1 MDKQS
6 NKEKSGWRGWI
17 LAAALSLAAIGSAA
31 ALLQPTAL
39 AQEPAS
45 ATQKTNAQTSAQGKT
60 QSSAESSALQ
70 TQAQKSDQ
78 PKAANHISPEQA
90 RQLFSLVDQLIKF
103 SSEETG
109 LPIKSSVKRQ
119 ITSRAAVESY
129 IEKKFDED
137 QSAKRLQRD
146 EIVLKKFGLLDRD
159 FALKPFL
166 LALLK
171 EQIAAYYDFKSK
183 TVYMLDWVDIEEQK
197 PVLAHELTH
206 ALQDQHTS
214 LEKWSDQT
222 PDNLSLDSSDDTSHL
237 VRDEMDTARQAIVEG
252 QATAVMMDYILKP
265 MGKSLVKNPE
275 IMDFV
280 RQRMAESQDSPV
292 LARAPLL
299 LSESLLFPYRE
310 GLGFEQE
317 VWMDQGQAAAFT
329 GALDQPPTSSWEII
343 NPREY
348 EQRHTP
354 AVPLLPNI
362 HPLVDK
368 LYKPYDIG
376 QIGQLDL
383 HILTELFGGDQAAR
397 DLTPAWDGGLYW
409 AGERRDA
416 KTSESRSTDK
426 APSADSSEPGPFAG
440 EAGARGSSTGQSGT
454 SSIAFFYLSAWKNTA
469 SAQAFTRLYE
479 EELGRKYSGVQ
490 LLDQTTDGAA
500 SSGRPNELGG
510 PASQEQVYSTSEGPV
525 VITIRG
531 KLVFVAESFPLELA
545 RKLTA
550 LILDAQGTGAM
561 RLAQAAP
568 SASLTGQTAARSL
581 DSALGEGAPGVG
593 APGPGSPRTGL
604 RPWGGDPDSGTWES
618 KNPNRFGTPEPASRL
633 PEGFDSED
641 RESLTANLIRFLSD
655 CGVMKTAVEAAVE
668 AGK

>member
-214 LEKWSDQT
+214 LEKWSDQA

-237 VRDEMDTARQAIVEG
+237 VRDEMDTARQAVVEG

-310 GLGFEQE
+310 GLSFEQE

-329 GALDQPPTSSWEII
+329 GTLDQPPTSSWEII

-397 DLTPAWDGGLYW
+397 ELTPAWDGGLYW

-416 KTSESRSTDK
+416 KTSGSRSTGK
-426 APSADSSEPGPFAG
+426 TLSAGTPNGPAG
-440 EAGARGSSTGQSGT
+440 TD
-454 SSIAFFYLSAWKNTA
+454 SIALFYLSAWKNAA
-469 SAQAFTRLYE
+469 SARAFARLYE

-525 VITIRG
+525 VITTRG

-550 LILDAQGTGAM
+550 LVLDAQGTGAM

-568 SASLTGQTAARSL
+568 SAGFTGRTAAPGL
-581 DSALGEGAPGVG
+581 DSAPGMGAPG
-593 APGPGSPRTGL
+593 S
-604 RPWGGDPDSGTWES
+604 DSGTWES
-618 KNPNRFGTPEPASRL
+618 RNPNRFGTPEPASRL
-633 PEGFDSED
+633 PEDFDSQS
-641 RESLTANLIRFLSD
+641 REPLTANLIRFLSD
-655 CGVMKTAVEAAVE
+655 CGVMKTAVEAAE
-668 AGK
+668 QAGK